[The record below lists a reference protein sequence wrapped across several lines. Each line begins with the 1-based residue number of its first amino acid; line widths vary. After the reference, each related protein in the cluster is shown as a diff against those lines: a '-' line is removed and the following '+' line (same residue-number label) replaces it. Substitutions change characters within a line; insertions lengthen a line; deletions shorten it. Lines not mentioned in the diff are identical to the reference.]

1 MQQTLLKK
9 ASFVMCN
16 VYAVTITV
24 YNVYE
29 NRRGNHEWKQSRIT
43 KAQTTRSLNKKLCPG
58 FIRS

>member
-29 NRRGNHEWKQSRIT
+29 NRRGNQEWTFQRYWQ
-43 KAQTTRSLNKKLCPG
+43 AM
-58 FIRS
+58 